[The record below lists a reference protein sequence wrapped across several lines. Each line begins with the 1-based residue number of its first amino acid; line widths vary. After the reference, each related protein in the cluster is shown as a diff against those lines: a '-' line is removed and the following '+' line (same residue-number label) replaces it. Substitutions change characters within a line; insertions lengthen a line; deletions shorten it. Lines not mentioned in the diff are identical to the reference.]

1 MLAGIKTG
9 KKKKKVAT
17 ESKVPKGDGTISTAN
32 LDQSPPNPTNQD
44 NLSVADRLRQC
55 LATGNDAPIT
65 AYTQQSSLLDQLERR
80 GRIESTIVSSC
91 PSSNPVIVQLLP
103 PTTTLHK
110 KKEEDM
116 TIQEL
121 VAKERQDAKMSWDEQ
136 MTRNVVRLGKNKKR
150 KLRTDQDS
158 DEEVEEMQKY
168 LPSDT
173 ANTTAKEGTKR
184 YDRAM
189 AKAQDRDT
197 HRLLHEKLQEGKIT
211 SQCAWWIESSSFR
224 KHRLLALG
232 EHVSLVMAPPN
243 ASLIPGHHFYIVPL
257 KHSPSLVHV
266 MAEDD
271 MSIWKE
277 IQRFQTSLQNLYARQ
292 GKSVIMLETVLDH
305 SKGLWQTK
313 LEIIPVPFDIL
324 QDSPMYFSS
333 AMREQTEEWG
343 THTKLL
349 KVSNNTNKPLSSVIP
364 KGFPYFFVDWG
375 NMASSPT
382 ATGYAQ
388 IIESKSF
395 RHDFGVDTVAGMLEL
410 DPIRLR
416 RQQKYSHEDER
427 QHIKDFLILW
437 DKVDWTK
444 ELDSQPFM

>member
-9 KKKKKVAT
+9 KKKKKVTA
-17 ESKVPKGDGTISTAN
+17 ESEPLIGDGATPTATV
-32 LDQSPPNPTNQD
+32 DQSPNNQE
-44 NLSVADRLRQC
+44 NLSVADRLRES
-55 LATGNDAPIT
+55 LATGNEAPIT
-65 AYTQQSSLLDQLERR
+65 AYTQQSSILDQLERR
-80 GRIESTIVSSC
+80 GRIESTPVSSSS
-91 PSSNPVIVQLLP
+91 SSNPVIVQFLP
-103 PTTTLHK
+103 PTALQQ

-121 VAKERQDAKMSWDEQ
+121 VAKERHDTKMSWDEQ
-136 MTRNVVRLGKNKKR
+136 MTRTAVRLGKNKKR
-150 KLRTDQDS
+150 KLRTGQDS
-158 DEEVEEMQKY
+158 DEEVEELQRY
-168 LPSDT
+168 LPTTGDT
-173 ANTTAKEGTKR
+173 ADATAKVGTKR
-184 YDRAM
+184 YERTMVKPQERDR
-189 AKAQDRDT
+189 
-197 HRLLHEKLQEGKIT
+197 HRLLHEQVQQDKIT

-232 EHVSLVMAPPN
+232 DYVSLVMAPPN
-243 ASLIPGHHFYIVPL
+243 ASLIPGHHFYIVPI
-257 KHSPSLVHV
+257 KHAPSLVHV

-313 LEIIPVPFDIL
+313 LEVIPIPFDVL
-324 QDSPMYFSS
+324 QDAPMFFSS

-343 THTKLL
+343 THTKLM
-349 KVSNNTNKPLSSVIP
+349 KVSQNKPLSSVIP
-364 KGFPYFFVDWG
+364 KGFPYFSVEWG

-388 IIESKSF
+388 IIESPSF

-416 RQQKYSHEDER
+416 RQQKYSHEEER
-427 QHIKDFLILW
+427 QQIKDFLTLW

-444 ELDSQPFM
+444 ELDK